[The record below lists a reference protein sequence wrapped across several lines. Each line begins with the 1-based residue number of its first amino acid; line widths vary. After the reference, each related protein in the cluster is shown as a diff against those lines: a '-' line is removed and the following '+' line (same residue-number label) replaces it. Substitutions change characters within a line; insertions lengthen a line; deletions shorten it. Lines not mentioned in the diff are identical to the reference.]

1 MKRFK
6 VGGHVMISPSS
17 KYWGDGDNNPSDTKG
32 EVTRDDLNVGNHIY
46 QVEWDNGVRNVY
58 REEDLVPYDEIE
70 LLLEEA
76 RRRFKPGCRY
86 LDTKGNKHQSSESD
100 FPYVHSTCPTRIAL
114 AGGQGLIYDGAT
126 GKWGE
131 VIPGS
136 KACKGARVGAEE
148 EKPAIPF
155 KHPYDNCVIEVLDAD
170 HGREVIE
177 WWQSMGIS
185 TGSLKGSSTKK
196 KLNSVR
202 FYGLHNDKFSNYSY
216 AQCESY
222 NLAII
227 ELPSKSYTTK
237 GNIHSQIKTK
247 QNGNTKQQAESGKTI
262 KVQRVD
268 LQIRKGSIGRRAGFK
283 GSGVEVSIG
292 NRHRNHKTRSIIG

>member
-6 VGGHVMISPSS
+6 VGDHVMISPSS
-17 KYWGDGDNNPSDTKG
+17 IYWGEGDFNPSG
-32 EVTRDDLNVGNHIY
+32 IEGVVTRDDLNVDNHIY

-86 LDTKGNKHQSSESD
+86 LATDGVERQSSESD
-100 FPYVHSTCPTRIAL
+100 FPYVHSKRPTRIAL
-114 AGGQGLIYDGAT
+114 ASGQGLIYDGAN

-136 KACKGARVGAEE
+136 KACKGDRVGAEE

-170 HGREVIE
+170 HGREVIK
-177 WWQSMGIS
+177 WWQNQGVDTRKF
-185 TGSLKGSSTKK
+185 TGSFTREDGDSL
-196 KLNSVR
+196 R
-202 FYGLHNDKFSNYSY
+202 FYGLSDGSFDNFDMDDCVRHNLK
-216 AQCESY
+216 
-222 NLAII
+222 II
-227 ELPSKSYTTK
+227 ELPSKSSTTK

-268 LQIRKGSIGRRAGFK
+268 LQIRKGSIGRRAGLK
-283 GSGVEVSIG
+283 GAGVEVSIG
-292 NRHRNHKTRSIIG
+292 NRHRNHKTRSILG